1 MKKHTIERGSCE
13 VSAICL
19 GTMHFG
25 TVTDTVTSY
34 DLLDRYVEAGGNF
47 LDTANNY
54 ATWIPGGRGGESET
68 LLGRWIKERGNS
80 SHLFIATKVGFPVP
94 VDEVGMGLTARQ
106 IEAECERSLRRLGV
120 ETIDLYYAHRDDR
133 ETPLEESLKAFHKL
147 IKAGK
152 VRFIGASNFVTWR
165 LEEARWISLNRGW
178 PEFCC
183 IQQRYSYL
191 RPASGADFDPQLV
204 GSAELLDFCRSRNMQ
219 LLAYSPLLKGVY
231 SRSDRPLPPHYKSH
245 ESESQLTAL
254 RAVAGKLDA
263 TPNQVVLAWLMQSEP
278 ETIPVIGVSCL
289 EQLEENLGALDI
301 TLSEDQIFRLSSAGN
316 IPTSHF
322 NAKMQKSRLA
332 K

>member
-1 MKKHTIERGSCE
+1 MKKHAFEIGSCE

-25 TVTDTVTSY
+25 TITDTVTSY

-54 ATWIPGGRGGESET
+54 ATWVPGGRGGESET

-80 SHLFIATKVGFPVP
+80 SHLFVATKVGFPVT
-94 VDEVGMGLTARQ
+94 VDEVGMGLTVRQ

-133 ETPLEESLKAFHKL
+133 ETPLEESLEAFHKL
-147 IKAGK
+147 VKAGK

-165 LEEARWISLNRGW
+165 LEEARWISRNRGW

-219 LLAYSPLLKGVY
+219 LLAYSPLLKGAY
-231 SRSDRPLPPHYKSH
+231 GRSDRPLPPHYKSP

-254 RAVAGKLDA
+254 RAVAGELGA
-263 TPNQVVLAWLMQSEP
+263 TPNQAVLAWLMQSEP
-278 ETIPVIGVSCL
+278 ETIPVIGVSSL

-301 TLSEDQIFRLSSAGN
+301 TLSEDQILRLSSAGN

-322 NAKMQKSRLA
+322 DARRRKSRLA

>member
-1 MKKHTIERGSCE
+1 

-54 ATWIPGGRGGESET
+54 ATWVPGGRGGESET

-80 SHLFIATKVGFPVP
+80 SHLFVASKVGFSVP

-120 ETIDLYYAHRDDR
+120 DTIDLYYAHRDDR
-133 ETPLEESLKAFHKL
+133 ETPLEESLDAFHKL
-147 IKAGK
+147 VKAGK

-191 RPASGADFDPQLV
+191 RPASGADFNPQLV
-204 GSAELLDFCRSRNMQ
+204 VSAELLDFCRSRNMQ
-219 LLAYSPLLKGVY
+219 LLAYSPLLKGAY
-231 SRSDRPLPPHYKSH
+231 SRSDRPLPPHYQSH

-254 RAVAGKLDA
+254 RAVAGELGA
-263 TPNQVVLAWLMQSEP
+263 TPNQVVLAWLIQSEP
-278 ETIPVIGVSCL
+278 KTIPVIGVSSL
-289 EQLEENLGALDI
+289 EQLEENLRAIDI

-322 NAKMQKSRLA
+322 DARRQKSRLA